1 MEIGK
6 IIKGT
11 RNYLGL
17 KQSELAKLLGVTRS
31 YISLL
36 ENGKVKRPNK
46 IVEKSIFNLLS
57 SFNLDSQEIVRC
69 AQLNLKEIIKFI
81 KNRLNLSNSQ
91 FSRLILNTSV
101 DVLNKIYEKGG
112 GVVVKKRSRLIK
124 IYYQLKNG
132 EDARRI
138 LLQLGY
144 ENILKNPNGVL
155 LYFLRKKL
163 GLTQLELCK
172 RLRLSPGT
180 APIISELELGYRPLS
195 NQRFKEI
202 LNKLGIK
209 KFVVSDSLINKYL
222 DKWRLAQKYPEIIGF
237 RNSVREGTEFEEKI
251 AEYLSKK
258 FACTCFT
265 NCILSNEN
273 LEIFNPDIYLI
284 LPPWRIVIEA
294 KDRRKRNITLER
306 KKIINGLRYII
317 PKFPFIDFFI
327 IVTPDDKP
335 TWLGDKLFLIG
346 FNSLKDLRKIISDK
360 KEPEK
365 EKIIELRRSMQLTYT
380 QLASLLKTSASMLQK
395 VKKTGNVPLWLEKRI
410 KNLRKRIKGMSKAQ
424 IILEANKAKNFSK
437 INGPLLAFLRRE
449 LGISQN
455 ELAKRVGCKKS
466 ELSGYEKNRVSWK
479 SLEKRIWQTIKKIAI
494 EKSVNYQK
502 LLSKA
507 KQKLR
512 DELERWE
519 CAKLFGDVVNLYR
532 VNPSTIQYNEEF
544 KIFKI
549 FKRAGFTVLQN
560 VEVMGKTSTYE
571 VDVYAIKKK
580 MRIICEVKRSIRRQ
594 AELIRDLS
602 FKRKDLKPN
611 YLFLV
616 CYGKFNRQLKEKFM
630 KEEIILLSPAE
641 LKKEVEKI
649 AI

>member
-1 MEIGK
+1 
-6 IIKGT
+6 
-11 RNYLGL
+11 
-17 KQSELAKLLGVTRS
+17 
-31 YISLL
+31 
-36 ENGKVKRPNK
+36 
-46 IVEKSIFNLLS
+46 
-57 SFNLDSQEIVRC
+57 
-69 AQLNLKEIIKFI
+69 
-81 KNRLNLSNSQ
+81 
-91 FSRLILNTSV
+91 
-101 DVLNKIYEKGG
+101 
-112 GVVVKKRSRLIK
+112 
-124 IYYQLKNG
+124 
-132 EDARRI
+132 
-138 LLQLGY
+138 
-144 ENILKNPNGVL
+144 
-155 LYFLRKKL
+155 
-163 GLTQLELCK
+163 
-172 RLRLSPGT
+172 
-180 APIISELELGYRPLS
+180 
-195 NQRFKEI
+195 
-202 LNKLGIK
+202 
-209 KFVVSDSLINKYL
+209 
-222 DKWRLAQKYPEIIGF
+222 
-237 RNSVREGTEFEEKI
+237 
-251 AEYLSKK
+251 
-258 FACTCFT
+258 
-265 NCILSNEN
+265 
-273 LEIFNPDIYLI
+273 
-284 LPPWRIVIEA
+284 
-294 KDRRKRNITLER
+294 
-306 KKIINGLRYII
+306 
-317 PKFPFIDFFI
+317 
-327 IVTPDDKP
+327 
-335 TWLGDKLFLIG
+335 
-346 FNSLKDLRKIISDK
+346 
-360 KEPEK
+360 
-365 EKIIELRRSMQLTYT
+365 MQLTYT